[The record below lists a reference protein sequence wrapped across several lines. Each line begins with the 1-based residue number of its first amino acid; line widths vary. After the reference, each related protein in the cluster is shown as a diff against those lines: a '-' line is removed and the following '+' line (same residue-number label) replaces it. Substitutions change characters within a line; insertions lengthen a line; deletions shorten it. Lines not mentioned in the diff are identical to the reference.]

1 MLDKA
6 KLFSRLQSG
15 ETMNQILEELTQD
28 LNTVE
33 KEYQESEA
41 KRIEEETR
49 AAAKKK
55 EAERIYAAKSAA
67 VDHMLDAICDY
78 LMVAEAFDMLEEVH
92 EADTD
97 AIIEMLDGS
106 INFVRTLEAMKN
118 LEFQK
123 EDKKNDIVGHF
134 FNLLG

>member
-1 MLDKA
+1 
-6 KLFSRLQSG
+6 
-15 ETMNQILEELTQD
+15 MNQILEELTQD

-41 KRIEEETR
+41 KRIEEEKQAEEENR
-49 AAAKKK
+49 VYNAK
-55 EAERIYAAKSAA
+55 RAA
-67 VDHMLDAICDY
+67 VDDMLDAICDY
-78 LMVAEAFDMLEEVH
+78 LMAAEAFDILEEVH

>member
-1 MLDKA
+1 
-6 KLFSRLQSG
+6 
-15 ETMNQILEELTQD
+15 MNQILVELTQD

-41 KRIEEETR
+41 KR
-49 AAAKKK
+49 
-55 EAERIYAAKSAA
+55 AA

-78 LMVAEAFDMLEEVH
+78 LMAAEAFDILEEVH

-97 AIIEMLDGS
+97 AIIEILDSS
-106 INFVRTLEAMKN
+106 IKFARTLEAMKN
-118 LEFQK
+118 LEFQE